1 MKKKLYRFLN
11 ARTNKEG
18 MAFILC
24 DEHAEI
30 TRCNIPAFIV
40 LRTIREIHDDRPCA
54 DCIEYSREIEG
65 RIANERK

>member
-1 MKKKLYRFLN
+1 
-11 ARTNKEG
+11 